1 MDGAQRQ
8 GRLRRRGLLAGM
20 AALVGGAA
28 LSTPRAASAQGRSL
42 EGTWSVNVARPN
54 LPPVT
59 AYFTFAAGGGLT
71 HTDSNIQ
78 GGGGSSVTGLAGF
91 GPSHGIWAPA
101 GARTF
106 EYRWERLTFDAAG
119 VYSGIQRARGQI
131 TLDEDGNGYTSTSM
145 NETRNLQGEVLRTL
159 QNTSRATRMAIEPGG

>member
-1 MDGAQRQ
+1 MRRGIMDGAQRQ

-91 GPSHGIWAPA
+91 GPSHG
-101 GARTF
+101 
-106 EYRWERLTFDAAG
+106 
-119 VYSGIQRARGQI
+119 
-131 TLDEDGNGYTSTSM
+131 
-145 NETRNLQGEVLRTL
+145 
-159 QNTSRATRMAIEPGG
+159 